1 MRQTKGSA
9 TKTLISCPNI
19 IRFYNNGGLD
29 IMDQKTATYKLDR
42 KSKHYFYLKMFFDLI
57 DGALVNSH
65 IVYTKLG
72 NDITKFQNCF
82 GRSSNW

>member
-1 MRQTKGSA
+1 MRRTKSSA

-19 IRFYNNGGLD
+19 IRFYNNVGLD
-29 IMDQKTATYKLDR
+29 IMDQKTAAYKLDR

-65 IVYTKLG
+65 TA
-72 NDITKFQNCF
+72 
-82 GRSSNW
+82 